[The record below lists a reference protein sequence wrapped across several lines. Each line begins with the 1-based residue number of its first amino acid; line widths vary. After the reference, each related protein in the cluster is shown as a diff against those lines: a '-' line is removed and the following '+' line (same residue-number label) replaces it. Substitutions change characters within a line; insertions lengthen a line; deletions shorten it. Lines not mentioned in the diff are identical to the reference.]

1 MTSKV
6 FLHFSV
12 TGFGWSYFKQKPIN
26 CNHCEYNFKSI
37 YLTYKCE
44 KGDMV
49 DLSTHAED
57 LKLRLMT
64 IELLRTAKYKRN
76 ITYRELASKTDL
88 PVTVLS
94 RYAKGHVLPN
104 TTRAKQLWRVL
115 NKMVGLEAELR
126 SRIKFDDAGY
136 FDNTEIV
143 GDYNILQQAA
153 NHALANFAGKR
164 VTKVLTAAVDGIPLA
179 TMVANALGV
188 NLIVA
193 KRNKEV
199 GVKAF
204 IDETYILGRDS
215 GVTVTLYIPKEAI
228 KKRDSVLI
236 VDDMIKSGETQEAL
250 VTLVK
255 KSKAEVSGI
264 FSLIAVGEEWKKRL
278 KSGEESPSKSLP
290 P

>member
-1 MTSKV
+1 M
-6 FLHFSV
+6 
-12 TGFGWSYFKQKPIN
+12 
-26 CNHCEYNFKSI
+26 
-37 YLTYKCE
+37 
-44 KGDMV
+44 
-49 DLSTHAED
+49 STHAED

-76 ITYRELASKTDL
+76 ITYRELASKTGL

-104 TTRAKQLWRVL
+104 TSRARQLLRVL
-115 NKMVGLEAELR
+115 TKIVGLETELR
-126 SRIKFDDAGY
+126 SRIKFDDTGY

-164 VTKVLTAAVDGIPLA
+164 VTKILTAAVDGIPLA

-188 NLIVA
+188 NLILA

-204 IDETYILGRDS
+204 LDETYVLGKDS
-215 GVTVTLYIPKEAI
+215 GVTVTLFIPKDAI

-250 VTLVK
+250 GHLVK
-255 KSKAEVSGI
+255 KAKAEISGV
-264 FSLIAVGEEWKKRL
+264 FSLVAVGDEWKNRL
-278 KSGEESPSKSLP
+278 KFGKDAPVEVVTYVKSPLE
-290 P
+290 